1 MDLAPHAPRHP
12 ELTRKSPNV
21 GDASRAADA
30 DAGPMAERDTSDQR
44 GTTAIDWV
52 MLAALAFS
60 VVVLATTFGGTWFG
74 GVA

>member
-1 MDLAPHAPRHP
+1 MASTHPH
-12 ELTRKSPNV
+12 
-21 GDASRAADA
+21 
-30 DAGPMAERDTSDQR
+30 DQR

-60 VVVLATTFGGTWFG
+60 AVILLTTLGGTWFG

>member
-1 MDLAPHAPRHP
+1 MLGMPPAPPAPM
-12 ELTRKSPNV
+12 L
-21 GDASRAADA
+21 
-30 DAGPMAERDTSDQR
+30 GPMAERDTSDQR

>member
-1 MDLAPHAPRHP
+1 MADTN
-12 ELTRKSPNV
+12 TR
-21 GDASRAADA
+21 
-30 DAGPMAERDTSDQR
+30 DQA

-52 MLAALAFS
+52 MLAALTFS